1 MGWQRQNP
9 IAIGLIIALLIKSYW
24 FTLVRVDGTSMEPN
38 LTNNERVFVLKPDK
52 VHRGSVVVFDAYG
65 EDPEVDGHKIIKDTA
80 IIAVSFLLPV
90 NEP

>member
-1 MGWQRQNP
+1 MKAFREIMSWVIP

-52 VHRGSVVVFDAYG
+52 VH
-65 EDPEVDGHKIIKDTA
+65 
-80 IIAVSFLLPV
+80 
-90 NEP
+90 